1 MIYLF
6 LAVLGLRSCTGVSLV
21 ATSRGCSLVVV
32 LRPLDSVASLVAEL
46 GL

>member
-21 ATSRGCSLVVV
+21 ATSRPCSLVVV
-32 LRPLDSVASLVAEL
+32 LGPLDSVASLVAEL
-46 GL
+46 GP